1 MASDYQYTYF
11 RVSKTKHLHTSARQY
26 KELRL
31 RALKLSPSSFGSTYE
46 IESTFPD
53 EYWIS
58 RVTADGRET
67 FICAATASSESNAS
81 DLSSLEWVAQV
92 TLLGPRSREQFTL
105 PTVSRQPVPGTDEQE
120 ERWQM
125 LGLYT
130 LTSHRGKG
138 IATKLC
144 QEALDYIR
152 SYRSE
157 PKNVRFR
164 LMVKPGAQAPLGF
177 YEQLGFTE
185 VANSTLAEAMI
196 ANGDGSF
203 LPEDYPEQEK
213 YMVRN
218 SHVMMQLFTRDDK

>member
-1 MASDYQYTYF
+1 MASDHQYIYF
-11 RVSKTKHLHTSARQY
+11 RVSKSEDLTTSAQQY

-31 RALKLSPSSFGSTYE
+31 RALQLSPSSFGSTYE

-53 EYWIS
+53 EYWMS
-58 RVTADGRET
+58 RITGDGRET
-67 FICAATASSESNAS
+67 FICAAIPSPESNAA
-81 DLSSLEWVAQV
+81 DPSSLEWVAQV

-105 PTVSRQPVPGTDEQE
+105 PEVSRQPFPGPDEEE

-144 QEALDYIR
+144 QEALNYIR

-157 PKNVRFR
+157 PENVRFR
-164 LMVKPGAQAPLGF
+164 LMVKAGAHAPLGF

-185 VANSTLAEAMI
+185 VANCTLTEAMI

-203 LPEDYPEQEK
+203 LPEDHQEQEK
-213 YMVRN
+213 YLART
-218 SHVMMQLFTRDDK
+218 SHVMMQLFKR